1 MEGISRGF
9 TPTSSPRQA
18 APDPTPESVVGRQRG
33 STEQSLPEKALSS
46 RNLAATSLPGNWQ
59 EQLIEAARK
68 GDIPAASALLE
79 LGADPNANTS
89 GSGTPLWL
97 AAQHGYAELAKLLLA
112 KGADINAGQDPC
124 DDNHPIKAAIASGN
138 VSLFQLL
145 RGSTNLEIPEVAE
158 SLFLAA
164 VAAGNVPVTAELLE
178 RTINASQDP
187 CDDNHPIQ
195 AAIASGNVSLFQLL
209 RGGTNLEIP
218 KVADSLFLSA
228 VAAGNVPVT
237 AELLERTT
245 ININWC
251 ARQAPI
257 SVAARSGHLDTVAF
271 LLERGANINTVGTG
285 RDTAITSASMN
296 GHLNLVEFL
305 LDKGADITA
314 GRTGDGTPIRE
325 AALAG
330 HLKVVQLLL
339 ARGANIEA
347 DGRGYWTPL
356 SAAAEG
362 GHYDVVEYLL
372 DMGASVHADTYF
384 QGNPIGVAARKGYLA
399 IVKLLVKR
407 SALIDVGSPPP
418 LCFAVWYGQHEVVEY
433 LCQQGVNVNN
443 GGLSTPPI
451 CTAAAKGYL
460 EIVRTLHHYGADV
473 NAPTVVGQKGNA
485 LSAAWSRRHFLVA
498 HYLMDHGADFPSANQ
513 RREQEAAPEARE

>member
-59 EQLIEAARK
+59 EQLIEATRK

-145 RGSTNLEIPEVAE
+145 RGS
-158 SLFLAA
+158 
-164 VAAGNVPVTAELLE
+164 
-178 RTINASQDP
+178 
-187 CDDNHPIQ
+187 
-195 AAIASGNVSLFQLL
+195 
-209 RGGTNLEIP
+209 TNLEIP

>member
-1 MEGISRGF
+1 MDGISRGF
-9 TPTSSPRQA
+9 TPPPCPHRA
-18 APDPTPESVVGRQRG
+18 APDPAPESVVGRLRG
-33 STEQSLPEKALSS
+33 STEKSLSEKALSS
-46 RNLAATSLPGNWQ
+46 RTLAATSLPGNWQ
-59 EQLIEAARK
+59 EQLLEAAGK
-68 GDIPAASALLE
+68 GDILAASALLE
-79 LGADPNANTS
+79 LGADPNANAS
-89 GSGTPLWL
+89 GSDSPLWL
-97 AAQHGYAELAKLLLA
+97 AAQHGHAELAKLLLA

-138 VSLFQLL
+138 ASLFQLL
-145 RGSTNLEIPEVAE
+145 VGDTNLEIPKVAE

-178 RTINASQDP
+178 RT
-187 CDDNHPIQ
+187 
-195 AAIASGNVSLFQLL
+195 
-209 RGGTNLEIP
+209 
-218 KVADSLFLSA
+218 
-228 VAAGNVPVT
+228 
-237 AELLERTT
+237 T

-251 ARQAPI
+251 TRQAPI

-285 RDTAITSASMN
+285 KDTAITSAAMN
-296 GHLNLVEFL
+296 GHLNVVEFL

-314 GRTGDGTPIRE
+314 GRFGSGTPIRE

-330 HLKVVQLLL
+330 HLEVVQLLL

-347 DGRGYWTPL
+347 DCRGCWTPL

-362 GHYDVVEYLL
+362 GHYRVVEYLL

-407 SALIDVGSPPP
+407 SALIDAGSPPP
-418 LCFAVWYGQHEVVEY
+418 LCFAVGAGQHDVVKY

-443 GGLSTPPI
+443 RGKSTLPI
-451 CTAAAKGYL
+451 CTAAKMGNL
-460 EIVRTLHHYGADV
+460 EIVQTLHRYGADL
-473 NAPTVVGQKGNA
+473 NAPAVVGQKGNA

-498 HYLMDHGADFPSANQ
+498 NYLMEHGADFPSANQ
-513 RREQEAAPEARE
+513 RRDQEAWE